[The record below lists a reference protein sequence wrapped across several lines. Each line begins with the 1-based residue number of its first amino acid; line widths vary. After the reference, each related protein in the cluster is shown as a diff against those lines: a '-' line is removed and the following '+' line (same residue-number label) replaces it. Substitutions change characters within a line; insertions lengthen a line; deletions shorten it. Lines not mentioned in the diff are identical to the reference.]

1 MSALEVEKGYHWN
14 HRYNICD
21 QIFFSLD
28 NVWTALYELLNKF
41 LQLKTLISRN
51 VYSAAII
58 NVFQSELSD
67 FEINVP
73 HCLKKYRNDE
83 SYTVWSREGHQGI
96 LVHLSQIFTTTAA
109 WAEYSFTI
117 MPFLLILCFSS
128 KISAQKASYTLF
140 FITKL

>member
-1 MSALEVEKGYHWN
+1 MSINFFLFISLSRMSALEVEKGYHWN

-28 NVWTALYELLNKF
+28 NVWTALYKLLNKF

-96 LVHLSQIFTTTAA
+96 LVH
-109 WAEYSFTI
+109 
-117 MPFLLILCFSS
+117 PLLPVPNFHYHSSMSWILLHNNAFSLN
-128 KISAQKASYTLF
+128 TVF
-140 FITKL
+140 